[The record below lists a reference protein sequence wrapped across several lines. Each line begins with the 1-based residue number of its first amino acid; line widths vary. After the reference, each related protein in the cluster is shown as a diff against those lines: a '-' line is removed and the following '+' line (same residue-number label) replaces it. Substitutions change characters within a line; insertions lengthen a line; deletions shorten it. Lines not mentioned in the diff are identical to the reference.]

1 MKLLKPALL
10 TALGVLVVKLL
21 NTLLVY
27 HFFTFEYYLAFI
39 ALIFLLA
46 GYLLSSKLGPS
57 KKEEALIPLMIMAQG
72 NEELSTLKN
81 IRYSLSNREITVF
94 RYLANGCTNKEIAS
108 NLGVE
113 LSTVKTHINN
123 LYTKINCTNRKEA
136 TETWDKMVENEVL
149 S

>member
-1 MKLLKPALL
+1 MILLKPALL
-10 TALGVLVVKLL
+10 TAIGVLVVKLL
-21 NTLLVY
+21 NTLIVY
-27 HFFTFEYYLAFI
+27 HFFTFEYYLAFV
-39 ALIFLLA
+39 AVIFLLG
-46 GYLLSSKLGPS
+46 GYLISTARSKS
-57 KKEEALIPLMIMAQG
+57 KKEEVIIPVMVLAQENEALSQLR
-72 NEELSTLKN
+72 S
-81 IRYSLSNREITVF
+81 IRYSLSNRELTVF

-136 TETWDKMVENEVL
+136 METWDKMLQNEVL